1 MQVTDQDRTTTIH
14 GRTAVD
20 AISMWLEGAYRAG
33 DEPVM
38 LSVIRRE
45 TGCNL
50 SDAEIRNVVYAAFD
64 QGCDAAAVL
73 ARIVEAER
81 SNTMPRIVPAPR

>member
-33 DEPVM
+33 EEPAM

-45 TGCNL
+45 TCCDL
-50 SDAEIRNVVYAAFD
+50 SDTEIRDVVYAAFD
-64 QGCDAAAVL
+64 HGCDAAAVL
-73 ARIVEAER
+73 ARIVEADRWEA
-81 SNTMPRIVPAPR
+81 TPRIVPAPR

>member
-1 MQVTDQDRTTTIH
+1 MQVTDQDRATAIH

-20 AISMWLEGAYRAG
+20 AISMWLDGAYRAG
-33 DEPVM
+33 DEPAM

-45 TGCNL
+45 TCCDL
-50 SDAEIRNVVYAAFD
+50 SDAEIRDAVYAAFD

-73 ARIVEAER
+73 ARIVQADR
-81 SNTMPRIVPAPR
+81 WNAPPRIVPAPR

>member
-20 AISMWLEGAYRAG
+20 AISIWLEGAYRAG
-33 DEPVM
+33 DEPAM
-38 LSVIRRE
+38 LGVIRRE
-45 TGCNL
+45 TGCDL

-81 SNTMPRIVPAPR
+81 SNTMSRIMPAPR

>member
-1 MQVTDQDRTTTIH
+1 MQVTDHDRATTIH
-14 GRTAVD
+14 GGTAVD
-20 AISMWLEGAYRAG
+20 AISMWLEGEYRAG
-33 DEPVM
+33 DEPAM

-45 TGCNL
+45 TCCDL
-50 SDAEIRNVVYAAFD
+50 SDNEIRDVVYTAFD

-81 SNTMPRIVPAPR
+81 WDAMPRVAPR